1 MLPTKKPVKIGIIG
15 GSGLDNLEIFTN
27 RQEKFV
33 ETPYGK
39 PSDALI
45 LGKVGDVECVCLA
58 RHGRGH
64 TVMPTNINF
73 RANIHAL
80 KAEGCTHLLVT
91 TACGSLREQIHPGDI
106 AVIDQF
112 IDRTTK
118 RAQTFYDG
126 AYSSPR
132 GVCHI
137 PMHTPFC
144 EDTRQL
150 IIESLKEIGLRHHV
164 KGTMITIEGP
174 RFSTKSES
182 LMFRSWGA
190 DLINMTTVPEVIL
203 AKEAGL
209 CYASIAMTTDYDCW
223 RDSGEMVNVESV
235 LKTFKDNA
243 ENGRR
248 LLLNVIPKIAQKD
261 WTEIIQAHND
271 TAKESVM
278 LPPPGTQSQTV

>member
-1 MLPTKKPVKIGIIG
+1 MASKKVKIGIIG
-15 GSGLDNLEIFTN
+15 GSGVDNPDILHE

-45 LGKVGDVECVCLA
+45 LGKIGDVDCVLLA
-58 RHGRGH
+58 RHGRHH
-64 TVMPTNINF
+64 TIMPTNINF

-91 TACGSLREQIHPGDI
+91 TACGSLREEIRPGDVV
-106 AVIDQF
+106 VIDQF

-118 RAQTFYDG
+118 RPQTFYDG

-144 EDTRQL
+144 EDARQML
-150 IIESLKEIGLRHHV
+150 IESIKEIGIRHHP
-164 KGTMITIEGP
+164 KGTIITIEGP
-174 RFSTKSES
+174 RFSTKAES
-182 LMFRSWGA
+182 LMFRTWGA
-190 DLINMTTVPEVIL
+190 DLINMTTVPEVAL

-209 CYASIAMTTDYDCW
+209 CYASIAMATDYDCW
-223 RDSGEMVNVESV
+223 KDNGEMVSVEAV

-243 ENGRR
+243 EKARKI
-248 LLLNVIPKIAQKD
+248 LLHVIPKVGKKD
-261 WTEIIQAHND
+261 WSDIIQAHND

-278 LPPPGTQSQTV
+278 LPPPSVQANQ